1 MPHSAKTL
9 TPIGPKSVKMQTMA
23 RCAGHQCGIQAISS
37 SFGGG
42 LRLLCMLSEL
52 QGVCEGVTVEREK
65 SILKQGAIQHLYGRL
80 SGRLR
85 EGVNDAS
92 LLVSLHF
99 APLWVIRSVHELL
112 LKRMASCMKAPC

>member
-1 MPHSAKTL
+1 MWDPSYLIKL
-9 TPIGPKSVKMQTMA
+9 G
-23 RCAGHQCGIQAISS
+23 GE
-37 SFGGG
+37 GGG

-92 LLVSLHF
+92 LLVSLIF
-99 APLWVIRSVHELL
+99 APPS
-112 LKRMASCMKAPC
+112 A